1 MIITNACGDAGL
13 TVVTALPMMRVPR
26 RDAGRDTSPHS
37 DDSMRIAYLD
47 CFSGISGDM
56 FLGALVDA
64 GVSPDLFHKAVAA
77 LDVGATLSIS
87 RVDRAGIAATKVD
100 VIVNG
105 VKDMPREEV
114 LQHTHAGHSPE
125 GHKDTSDS
133 AHSHEHTHSDGTAHT
148 HEAGHH
154 RGLGEIL
161 EIIAAAPISES
172 AKQVS
177 SRIFESLGTAESKVH
192 NVAVEQIHFHEV
204 GAADAIVD
212 IVCAAIGAEAL
223 AVDRFVCSPLN
234 VGSGTVQCVHGVMPV
249 PAPATLELLKGIPIY
264 AGDVQKELVTPTGA
278 AIVREL
284 ARSFE
289 PYPLMTVEMVGYGAG
304 TLDFAG
310 YANVLRLAI
319 GEAISSSG
327 SASATNDRPSSEV
340 EVVVLEANLD
350 DLNPQVIGYM
360 VEQLLAEGAL
370 DVFTTPV
377 QMKKSRPG
385 TLLTVLATPGG
396 EQALRN
402 LIFRESST
410 LGIRSRREKRHV
422 LARRHETVQTPWG
435 DVRIKVGSMAGSD
448 SQIAPE
454 YEDCRRI
461 AAEHHVPLK
470 VVIQEALRR
479 YSDKENG

>member
-1 MIITNACGDAGL
+1 
-13 TVVTALPMMRVPR
+13 
-26 RDAGRDTSPHS
+26 
-37 DDSMRIAYLD
+37 MRIAYLD

-64 GVSPDLFHKAVAA
+64 GVPPDLFHKAVAA

-100 VIVNG
+100 VMVNG

-114 LQHTHAGHSPE
+114 LQNTHAAGHSHE
-125 GHKDTSDS
+125 GQGGATGA
-133 AHSHEHTHSDGTAHT
+133 AHSHTHSDGTTHT
-148 HEAGHH
+148 HEHGQH
-154 RGLGEIL
+154 RGLDEIL
-161 EIIAAAPISES
+161 RIIAGAPISEG
-172 AKQVS
+172 AKRMS
-177 SRIFESLGTAESKVH
+177 SRIFVSLGTAESKVH

-212 IVCAAIGAEAL
+212 VVCAAIGAEAL

-234 VGSGTVQCVHGVMPV
+234 VGSGTVECAHGVMPV
-249 PAPATLELLKGIPIY
+249 PAPATLELLKGVPMY
-264 AGDVQKELVTPTGA
+264 AGEVQKELVTPTGA

-284 ARSFE
+284 AASFE
-289 PYPLMTVEMVGYGAG
+289 PYPLMTVERIGYGAG
-304 TLDFAG
+304 TRDFAG
-310 YANVLRLAI
+310 HANVLRVTV
-319 GEAISSSG
+319 GEAIASSSA
-327 SASATNDRPSSEV
+327 ASEADGRPLADA

-350 DLNPQVIGYM
+350 DLNPQIIGYM

-385 TLLTVLATPGG
+385 TLLTVLAAPEE
-396 EQALRN
+396 EQVLRS

-410 LGIRSRREKRHV
+410 LGVRSRREKRHV
-422 LARRHETVQTPWG
+422 LTRRHEIIQTQWG
-435 DVRIKVGSMAGSD
+435 DVRIKIGSMAGSD

-454 YEDCRRI
+454 NEDCRRI